1 MFRVGKQF
9 PLSTGYSMTIM
20 KVLRQWEHHLL
31 ESFCPYSCRE
41 LRLQDMSVR
50 GGGLD
55 LGVCGCRKVDEKQ
68 DRAGLVEEM
77 GIAQSECMW
86 WKISP

>member
-1 MFRVGKQF
+1 
-9 PLSTGYSMTIM
+9 
-20 KVLRQWEHHLL
+20 
-31 ESFCPYSCRE
+31 
-41 LRLQDMSVR
+41 MSVR